1 MPNPLELLTKP
12 LQIGAQ
18 IAFGAIG
25 NIQKLIQGAGGGD
38 HQEEPPQDHQKLQ
51 REEQE
56 RQGQRPSSQ
65 RRPAAR
71 NAKPKQLDD
80 ATITDKVETILF
92 RDDDVDKGKIDV
104 NTADGVVY
112 LRGQAKTPQQI
123 KALEAQT
130 RAIPEVKG
138 VENLLHLPKTP
149 APTRADTP
157 RPQQKSRRTKG
168 TAAARKRT
176 TPKRTTTERKTPAT
190 ANAEPTPKEL
200 ASKREG
206 RQPAPLGSSGES
218 SGSGGSTATGA
229 TSQSEPSPREAAQ
242 KGEGRKPAPLGSTG
256 NGSSGSGGS

>member
-1 MPNPLELLTKP
+1 MPTPLELLTKP

-18 IAFGAIG
+18 VAFGAIQ
-25 NIQKLIQGAGGGD
+25 NIQKLVQGFSGGE
-38 HQEEPPQDHQKLQ
+38 HQEEPPEAHQKLQ

-56 RQGQRPSSQ
+56 RQGQRPAAQS
-65 RRPAAR
+65 RPAAR
-71 NAKPKQLDD
+71 RAKPKRLDD

-112 LRGQAKTPQQI
+112 LRGQAKTPEQI

-130 RAIPEVKG
+130 REIPEVRG

-157 RPQQKSRRTKG
+157 RSQQKSRRTKG

-176 TPKRTTTERKTPAT
+176 TPKRTSTERRTSAAAK
-190 ANAEPTPKEL
+190 AEPTPKEL

-206 RQPAPLGSSGES
+206 R
-218 SGSGGSTATGA
+218 
-229 TSQSEPSPREAAQ
+229 R
-242 KGEGRKPAPLGSTG
+242 PAPLGSTG
-256 NGSSGSGGS
+256 SGSSGNGSSGNGSSGSAGS